1 MCLELGPARKSPNP
15 SISDPAQ
22 SELGIVQLG
31 LLAFF
36 LLKTH
41 SHGTANGAE
50 KILKTQQSRGT
61 SNWEW
66 KTRHST

>member
-50 KILKTQQSRGT
+50 KILKTQQ
-61 SNWEW
+61 
-66 KTRHST
+66 